1 MSIFKDLMDGKEIPR
16 NVLAGIVG
24 DHGGSLRLIGGV
36 PHVINARGTAVPVSP
51 TGRFAAPILY
61 KWLTQNAAKWNP
73 QHQQGNNR
81 GNNQGNGQMNQLAT
95 PDNPNYIPSYYDPQY
110 GQWALQKMIDDMYAR
125 WDKYDQFNR
134 DSRQWTDEFNQRGAF
149 KLADLEQQ
157 NLDRQAETQRM
168 DKLME
173 ALANIGGSIGGGTG
187 GGGAVGG
194 AGGVVGG
201 VGALPS
207 IGGIYNA
214 SGNQFVNTKDGKVN
228 FNTGIDSPTKVNP
241 QLLDRTARANVG
253 GGNAQAYSDMMAG
266 GSELSQAKNNAQR
279 NTQSSQQQMQGLAGQ
294 ASAGI
299 NAANTGLAMQGN
311 QGNAAMQQAANQGKA
326 ARNARAANSS
336 ILDLQ
341 NRIAQ
346 LAMGTFGQG

>member
-1 MSIFKDLMDGKEIPR
+1 MSVFKDLMDGKEIPR
-16 NVLAGIVG
+16 NILAGIIG

-36 PHVINARGTAVPVSP
+36 PHLINARGTAIPVSN
-51 TGRFAAPILY
+51 TGRFAAPALHN
-61 KWLTQNAAKWNP
+61 WLAQNFNKWNP
-73 QHQQGNNR
+73 QNNQGNNR

-110 GQWALQKMIDDMYAR
+110 GEWKLQQIIDDMYAR
-125 WDKYDQFNR
+125 WDHYDQFNR
-134 DSRQWTDEFNQRGAF
+134 DSRRYTDEFNKDSYYRE
-149 KLADLEQQ
+149 KELEQR

-173 ALANIGGSIGGGTG
+173 ALANIGGNIAGSTG
-187 GGGAVGG
+187 GGGVGGG

-214 SGNQFVNTKDGKVN
+214 SGNQFVNTKDGRVN
-228 FNTGIDSPTKVNP
+228 FNTGIDAPTKVNP

-253 GGNAQAYSDMMAG
+253 GGNAQAYGDMMAG

-279 NTQSSQQQMQGLAGQ
+279 NTQSSKQQMQGLAGQ

-299 NAANTGLAMQGN
+299 NAANTGLAMQGS
-311 QGNAAMQQAANQGKA
+311 QGNAAMQQAANQAKA

-346 LAMGTFGQG
+346 MAMGTFGQG

>member
-1 MSIFKDLMDGKEIPR
+1 
-16 NVLAGIVG
+16 
-24 DHGGSLRLIGGV
+24 
-36 PHVINARGTAVPVSP
+36 
-51 TGRFAAPILY
+51 
-61 KWLTQNAAKWNP
+61 QNAAKWNP

-81 GNNQGNGQMNQLAT
+81 GNNQGNNQGNGQMNQLAT
-95 PDNPNYIPSYYDPQY
+95 PDNPNYMPSYYDPQY

-125 WDKYDQFNR
+125 WDHYDQFNR
-134 DSRQWTDEFNQRGAF
+134 DSRQWTDEYNQRGAF

-157 NLDRQAETQRM
+157 NLDREAETQRM

-173 ALANIGGSIGGGTG
+173 ALANIGGNIGGAGS
-187 GGGAVGG
+187 GGAGGG

-241 QLLDRTARANVG
+241 QLLDRTARADVG
-253 GGNAQAYSDMMAG
+253 GGNAQAYNDMMAG